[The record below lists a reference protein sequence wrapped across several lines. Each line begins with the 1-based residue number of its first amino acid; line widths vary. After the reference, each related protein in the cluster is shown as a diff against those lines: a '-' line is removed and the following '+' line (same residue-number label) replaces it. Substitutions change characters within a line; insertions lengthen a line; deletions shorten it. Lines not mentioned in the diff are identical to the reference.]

1 MEAPVRS
8 MYMDIVERKTLGKN
22 LYRVTIAA
30 NEKVRQPPELDFDGI
45 STDNYQRNPVVMWA
59 HDTVGRSPSGGLPI
73 GRTLSL
79 AKNSKGRVVADFE
92 FLSEDPFAQRLKN
105 AWDKGFLKAASI
117 SWIPLSLENRMR
129 TSGVER

>member
-45 STDNYQRNPVVMWA
+45 STDNYARNPVVMWA
-59 HDTVGRSPSGGLPI
+59 HDAVGSSPSGGLPI
-73 GRTLSL
+73 SDGRSVSTRPPRAGLSPTSSSLVKTLSL
-79 AKNSKGRVVADFE
+79 NGLRM
-92 FLSEDPFAQRLKN
+92 PGTR
-105 AWDKGFLKAASI
+105 GF
-117 SWIPLSLENRMR
+117 
-129 TSGVER
+129 